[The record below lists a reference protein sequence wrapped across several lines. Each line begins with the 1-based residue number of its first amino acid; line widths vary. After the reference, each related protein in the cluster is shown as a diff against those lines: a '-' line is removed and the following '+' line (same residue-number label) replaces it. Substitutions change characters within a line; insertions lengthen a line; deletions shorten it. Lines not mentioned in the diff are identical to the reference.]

1 MPFGS
6 LKPVCFRCSSVE
18 SLIWRKVQ
26 ADEQSN
32 KEEIIC
38 NSCSIEL
45 KKTRVYL
52 DTGDR
57 GGLSK
62 GEDGQEKE
70 TNSETGSTSSKLEKD
85 KDEQSSKQTKM
96 LTRKSTRSK
105 RGSNRL
111 NLKSNQSNKG
121 KSRRNIFKRNVSS
134 SEISEFKSG
143 NCENKCRLCN
153 QRQTEDSSPTFHT
166 SNSPP
171 SRSQGLQ
178 IAILH
183 LLPDDPR
190 LGLPQRHQLHGRR
203 HRVDG
208 GC

>member
-6 LKPVCFRCSSVE
+6 LKPVCSRCSSVE

-26 ADEQSN
+26 ADEQS
-32 KEEIIC
+32 KKEIIC

-52 DTGDR
+52 DAGDR
-57 GGLSK
+57 GSLSK

-134 SEISEFKSG
+134 SEISDFKSG
-143 NCENKCRLCN
+143 NCENKMPFM
-153 QRQTEDSSPTFHT
+153 QPKADSFSTFHT
-166 SNSPP
+166 SNSPSSHP
-171 SRSQGLQ
+171 KGLQ

-190 LGLPQRHQLHGRR
+190 LGLPQRHQLLGRR
-203 HRVDG
+203 HRING
-208 GC
+208 GR